1 MNIPPTLIENLSQ
14 MVLPER
20 LATFHRVLTWRTRY
34 ITIALEDIY
43 QSQNASAVLRTCD
56 CFGIQD
62 VHIIE
67 KRNKYDVNPDVALG
81 SDQWLNLIKYNSTGN
96 NTIEAI
102 AALKSKGYRIVAT
115 GPHTN
120 DVDLPDF
127 DVTKGPFALF
137 FGTELMGLSP
147 HVFEYADEFVKIP
160 MFGFAESFNISV
172 SAAIFLQHLVPKLHQ
187 SSVDWKLTQTEQ
199 NDVMLKWLKNSVR
212 RSDLVV
218 KRICKES
225 GVDWRPFL

>member
-1 MNIPPTLIENLSQ
+1 VNILPILIENLSSL
-14 MVLPER
+14 VLPER
-20 LATFHRVLTWRTRY
+20 LAKFNRVINWRTKY
-34 ITIALEDIY
+34 ITVGLEDIF

-67 KRNKYDVNPDVALG
+67 NRNMYAVNPDVALG
-81 SDQWLNLIKYNSTGN
+81 SDLWLNLFKYNKSEN
-96 NTIEAI
+96 NTSLAI
-102 AALKSKGYRIVAT
+102 AQLKSKGYRIIAT

-127 DVTKGPFALF
+127 DITRGPFALL
-137 FGTELMGLSP
+137 FGTEQSGLSEQ
-147 HVFEYADEFVKIP
+147 VFKQADEFIKIP

-172 SAAIFLQHLVPKLHQ
+172 SAAIFLQHLIPKLHQ
-187 SSVDWKLTQTEQ
+187 SPLNWRLTQTEQ
-199 NDVMLKWLKNSVR
+199 DEIMFKWLKTSVR

-218 KRICKES
+218 KRICIEA
-225 GVDWRPFL
+225 GIDWHEFI